1 MLTEIYIEAHLA
13 NEALADQVWQL
24 WYLGEIDDDMAVM
37 AWWIIYIENRV
48 GQTLDPSSD
57 SESVQLITA

>member
-1 MLTEIYIEAHLA
+1 MLTEIYIEALLA

-37 AWWIIYIENRV
+37 AWWIIYIEN
-48 GQTLDPSSD
+48 
-57 SESVQLITA
+57 